1 MIEEDNKIVIDLSAL
16 YIAMCYS
23 YTCLDFDVKV
33 MANGYKAISTLYTN
47 EAGEQF
53 PEEILEPLPLEDIH
67 SGIYYSLVDCLEV
80 SFDFKEL
87 MRQDKKNYGYV
98 KRMIDAIRKHAEAQ
112 DQKDKEAIMI
122 EDAKAL
128 TLAEA
133 SELVQGF
140 LNGSWIK
147 TLIVQRP
154 GIVRSSSSRVPETFG
169 VYDKAKTTAT
179 ALLDDD
185 KPYAYMNRTNS
196 ISHWFAYELGNY
208 STYLKGKVSGM
219 NEEEEETFTM
229 LSSILEGIVSN
240 GTSASERDW
249 AEGKVC
255 ATTLTG
261 INLAGVALRVD
272 PLTFTL
278 SELRYMAQQIRALNE
293 IAEKSEGMC
302 VTPNEIYYGKSVRV
316 DLTETHAA
324 FSSVKEFERYDLS
337 LVNIDRPAQDLV
349 AQIKGIL
356 AKPEDERPSLITGL
370 FYGVPGSG
378 KSMLAN
384 YLGQQL
390 NVPVL
395 KKTYAD
401 LQSMYVGEG
410 EKNLKEAFQEAEA
423 KQAILLI
430 DEIDSM
436 AGNRQNADKNYQ
448 KTFTN
453 QLLTE
458 LDSFKGIFLATSNF
472 MDGLDS
478 AILRRLF
485 LKIKFDFLTEEQ
497 QQTAFELY
505 FPKLKRSKLGQ
516 MPYLTPGD
524 FRAVREAAQ
533 FDVEKLNIKRVRELL
548 QNEIDLKKLTLHEV
562 CKAEKTVGYHI

>member
-1 MIEEDNKIVIDLSAL
+1 MEDDKKIVIDLSAL
-16 YIAMCYS
+16 YIAMCYA
-23 YTCLDFDVKV
+23 YTCLDFDSKV
-33 MANGYKAISTLYTN
+33 VLNGYRAISSLYTE
-47 EAGEQF
+47 EAGEVF
-53 PEEILEPLPLEDIH
+53 PEDILEPLPLEDIH
-67 SGIYYSLVDCLEV
+67 SGIYHSLVDCLEV
-80 SFDFKEL
+80 SFDWKEL
-87 MRQDKKNYGYV
+87 LKQDRKTYGYV
-98 KRMIDAIRKHAEAQ
+98 KRLSDYARKQATAMDGVEE
-112 DQKDKEAIMI
+112 DQKRI
-122 EDAKAL
+122 EDSNTL
-128 TLAEA
+128 DLAEA
-133 SELVQGF
+133 SKLVQDF
-140 LNGSWIK
+140 MNGSWIS

-169 VYDKAKTTAT
+169 IYDKAKNTCTC
-179 ALLDDD
+179 LLEDE
-185 KPYAYMNRTNS
+185 KAFSYTNRTNA
-196 ISHWFAYELGNY
+196 INAWFALELGNY
-208 STYLKGKVSGM
+208 SQYLKGKAGGYSD
-219 NEEEEETFTM
+219 EEEEVFSM
-229 LSSILEGIVSN
+229 LSSILEGVMSTATN
-240 GTSASERDW
+240 ASERDW

-255 ATTLTG
+255 NVTLTG

-272 PLTFTL
+272 PLVFSL
-278 SELRYMAQQIRALNE
+278 AELRYMAVQIRALNE

-302 VTPNEIYYGKSVRV
+302 VTPSELYYGKRVRI
-316 DLTETHAA
+316 DMTETHAA
-324 FSSVKEFERYDLS
+324 FTTAPAFERYDLS
-337 LVNIDRPAQDLV
+337 LVNIDRPADEFV
-349 AQIKGIL
+349 DQIKAIL
-356 AKPEDERPSLITGL
+356 AKPEDERPQLITGL

-390 NVPVL
+390 GVPVL

-410 EKNLKEAFQEAEA
+410 EKNLKEAFIEAEA

-430 DEIDSM
+430 DEIDSI
-436 AGNRQNADKNYQ
+436 AGNRQSADKNYQ

-458 LDSFKGIFLATSNF
+458 LDNFKGIFLCTSNF

-548 QNEIDLKKLTLHEV
+548 QKEIDLKKLTLHEV
-562 CKAEKTVGYHI
+562 CKAEKTVGYHL

>member
-1 MIEEDNKIVIDLSAL
+1 MDDKKIVVDLSAL
-16 YIAMCYS
+16 YIAMCYA
-23 YTCLDFDVKV
+23 YTCLDFEKKV
-33 MANGYKAISTLYTN
+33 VLNGYKTLSSLYTE

-67 SGIYYSLVDCLEV
+67 SGIYFSLVDCIEQ

-87 MRQDKKNYGYV
+87 MQVDRKAYGYI
-98 KRMIDAIRKHAEAQ
+98 KRLIDYIEK
-112 DQKDKEAIMI
+112 KGKEQEQEDNERLRI
-122 EDAKAL
+122 EDSKNLSLSEAAK
-128 TLAEA
+128 
-133 SELVQGF
+133 LVQDF
-140 LNGSWIK
+140 MNGSWIK
-147 TLIVQRP
+147 TLIVQRS
-154 GIVRSSSSRVPETFG
+154 GIARNSSSRVPETFG
-169 VYDKAKTTAT
+169 IYDKVKNTCTCV
-179 ALLDDD
+179 LDDD
-185 KPYAYMNRTNS
+185 KPFAYMNRTNS

-208 STYLKGKVSGM
+208 SQYLKGKAGGQD
-219 NEEEEETFTM
+219 EEEEEVFSM
-229 LSSILEGIVSN
+229 LSSILEGVVSSGSN
-240 GTSASERDW
+240 ASERDW

-255 ATTLTG
+255 AVTLKG
-261 INLAGVALRVD
+261 VNLPGVALRVD
-272 PLTFTL
+272 PLAFSL
-278 SELRYMAQQIRALNE
+278 AELRYMAQQIQALNE
-293 IAEKSEGMC
+293 IADKAEGMC
-302 VTPNEIYYGKSVRV
+302 VTPNEIYYGKQVRV

-324 FSSVKEFERYDLS
+324 FTATKPYERYDLS
-337 LVNIDRPAQDLV
+337 LVNIDRPANELV
-349 AQIKGIL
+349 DQIKAIL
-356 AKPEDERPSLITGL
+356 AKPEDERPDLITGL
-370 FYGVPGSG
+370 FHGVPGSG

-384 YLGQQL
+384 YIGQQL
-390 NVPVL
+390 GIPVI

-410 EKNLKEAFQEAEA
+410 EKNLKEAFIEAES

-458 LDSFKGIFLATSNF
+458 LDNFKGIFLCTSNF

-478 AILRRLF
+478 AVLRRLF

-516 MPYLTPGD
+516 FPYLTPGD

-533 FDVEKLNIKRVRELL
+533 FDTEKLNVKRVRTLL
-548 QNEIDLKKLTLHEV
+548 QNEIDLKKLTLKEV
-562 CKAEKTVGYHI
+562 FKAEKTVGYHL

>member
-1 MIEEDNKIVIDLSAL
+1 MEEDKKIVIDLSAL

-23 YTCLDFDVKV
+23 YTCLDFEKAVV
-33 MANGYKAISTLYTN
+33 LNGYKAIASLYSE
-47 EAGEQF
+47 EAGEVF
-53 PEEILEPLPLEDIH
+53 PEDILDPLPLEDIH
-67 SGIYYSLVDCLEV
+67 SGIYFSLVDCLEV
-80 SFDFKEL
+80 SFDWKEL
-87 MRQDKKNYGYV
+87 LAQDRKAYGYAKRLVDYARKEGNTQDK
-98 KRMIDAIRKHAEAQ
+98 E
-112 DQKDKEAIMI
+112 DK
-122 EDAKAL
+122 AKQAVAL
-128 TLAEA
+128 GSVLSLAEA
-133 SELVQGF
+133 SKVVQDF
-140 LNGSWIK
+140 MNGSWINS
-147 TLIVQRP
+147 LIVQRP
-154 GIVRSSSSRVPETFG
+154 GTIRSSSSRVPETFG
-169 VYDKAKTTAT
+169 IYDKAKNTCTC
-179 ALLDDD
+179 LLEDD
-185 KPYAYMNRTNS
+185 KAFSYTNRSNALNA
-196 ISHWFAYELGNY
+196 WFSAELGNY
-208 STYLKGKVSGM
+208 SQYLKGKAGSYT
-219 NEEEEETFTM
+219 EEEEEVFTM
-229 LSSILEGIVSN
+229 LSSILEGVINVGN
-240 GTSASERDW
+240 NASERAW

-255 ATTLTG
+255 NVTLTG
-261 INLAGVALRVD
+261 INLDGVALRVD
-272 PLTFTL
+272 PVMFSLA
-278 SELRYMAQQIRALNE
+278 ELRYMATQIKALNE

-302 VTPNEIYYGKSVRV
+302 VTPSELFYGKNVRV
-316 DLTETHAA
+316 DMTETHAA
-324 FSSVKEFERYDLS
+324 FTTAPEFERYDLS
-337 LVNIDRPAQDLV
+337 LVNIDRPAKDLV
-349 AQIKGIL
+349 DQIKAIL
-356 AKPEDERPSLITGL
+356 AKPEDERPALITGL

-390 NVPVL
+390 GVPVL

-430 DEIDSM
+430 DEIDSI

-458 LDSFKGIFLATSNF
+458 LDNFKGIFLATSNF

-505 FPKLKRSKLGQ
+505 FPKLKRSKLGP

-533 FDVEKLNIKRVRELL
+533 FDIEKLNIKRVRELL

>member
-1 MIEEDNKIVIDLSAL
+1 MEDDKKIVIDLSAL
-16 YIAMCYS
+16 YIAMCYA
-23 YTCLDFDVKV
+23 YTCLDFDKKV
-33 MANGYKAISTLYTN
+33 VLNGYRTIASLYTE
-47 EAGEQF
+47 EAGEVF
-53 PEEILEPLPLEDIH
+53 PEDILEPLPLEDIH

-80 SFDFKEL
+80 SFDWKEL
-87 MRQDKKNYGYV
+87 LAQDRKAYGYAKRLVDYARSAGEAQDKEDKKNQVAREGEELNLT
-98 KRMIDAIRKHAEAQ
+98 DASK
-112 DQKDKEAIMI
+112 
-122 EDAKAL
+122 
-128 TLAEA
+128 
-133 SELVQGF
+133 LVQDF
-140 LNGSWIK
+140 MNGSWIS

-154 GIVRSSSSRVPETFG
+154 GTVRSSSSRVPETFG
-169 VYDKAKTTAT
+169 IYDKAKNTCTC
-179 ALLDDD
+179 LLEDD
-185 KPYAYMNRTNS
+185 KAFSYTNRTNA
-196 ISHWFAYELGNY
+196 INAWFALELGNY
-208 STYLKGKVSGM
+208 SQYLKGKAGGYGDD
-219 NEEEEETFTM
+219 EEEVFSM
-229 LSSILEGIVSN
+229 LSTILEGVLST
-240 GTSASERDW
+240 GTNASERDW

-255 ATTLTG
+255 NVTLTG

-272 PLTFTL
+272 PLVFSL
-278 SELRYMAQQIRALNE
+278 AELRYMATQIRALNE

-302 VTPNEIYYGKSVRV
+302 VTPSELYYGKSVRV
-316 DLTETHAA
+316 DMTETHAA
-324 FSSVKEFERYDLS
+324 FVTAPVFDRYDLS
-337 LVNIDRPAQDLV
+337 LVNIDRPAEELV
-349 AQIKGIL
+349 SQIKAIL
-356 AKPEDERPSLITGL
+356 AKPEDERPQLITGF

-384 YLGQQL
+384 YIGQQL
-390 NVPVL
+390 GVPVL

-410 EKNLKEAFQEAEA
+410 EKNLKDAFIEAEA

-430 DEIDSM
+430 DEIDSI

-458 LDSFKGIFLATSNF
+458 LDNFNGIFLCTSNF
-472 MDGLDS
+472 MDDLDS

-548 QNEIDLKKLTLHEV
+548 QKEIDLKKLTLREV
-562 CKAEKTVGYHI
+562 FKAEKTVGYHI